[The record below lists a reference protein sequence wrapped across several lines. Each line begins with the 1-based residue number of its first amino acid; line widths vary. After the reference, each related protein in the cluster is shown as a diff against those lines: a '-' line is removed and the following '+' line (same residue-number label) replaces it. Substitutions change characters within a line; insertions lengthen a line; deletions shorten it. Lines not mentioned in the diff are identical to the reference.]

1 MATVVKYIL
10 DIDTKKSAQALKD
23 LAKVTEDL
31 DKDLSLVKKAG
42 SSAKAGLDNT
52 SKGMTGLTK
61 AANPLSMSLGK
72 VKDTALEMANTLI
85 TASKEVFNFVTEAVD
100 AVNRLNDMATASGL
114 AAETIQAV
122 ELAFKASGQA
132 ASAGDTILKKF
143 PQRMA
148 DIRKKGSEAN
158 TIIKALGIEIRDTS
172 GKFRDSDSVFKEII
186 SNLQGIE
193 DQELKTAT
201 AQKIFKRDV
210 GNLLVALGNSGP
222 LERFTKFTKSFGVD
236 AKASAKEAA
245 TFQQRMAA
253 LSITFA
259 FARDKIVRAFGG
271 MKAFNSILIEA
282 VGTVVFLTEIISLFS
297 NEIVILSNII
307 FDFVKNQIFSMVT
320 GLGQAG
326 LMSKALVMGLKN
338 IGIAIKPITSA
349 STTMNDFQKR
359 IEQAKDRAK
368 EAKEEL
374 GGFGKGIE
382 LSKEEAIEATKKM
395 KILQDAIDALF
406 KGKGDGDGKGK
417 PGKETKNLIKEQERA
432 IAKFKELQAVVADG
446 DTSAKSALKSTN
458 KLMRVF
464 DRLKLPVKEVF
475 LFQQALRRKIETKE
489 IEKLE
494 AKQAAAVK
502 KFNELRA
509 AFDAG
514 NISAERALAKA
525 LQMTGAFKDL
535 GLPTDQVN
543 SFTNSLS
550 KLKEQAE
557 KIKKIE
563 SRIDLVADISAAGA
577 ASDGAAIAKVLS
589 DKFKLLPKEISTA
602 ILGALGA
609 LEELGKKTPEEILE
623 EGKQRNTA
631 IANGIAMLPAVLIDV
646 FPRLLLDLAIKIV
659 AGVAKAIVE
668 AFASIGRLFGDM
680 IEAIKEFFTSP
691 VDAIHEGFA
700 NFVGFLSAPFGGEK
714 LGGGR
719 VHFPAGEGGLR
730 FTGRQRGLAL
740 LHPGEVVT
748 PRSGRMSQGL
758 ERRFQGGQAPNI
770 VINSAVV
777 DGNVID
783 TLVRQIEE
791 RFLTF
796 GTSQSTLFGG
806 G

>member
-10 DIDTKKSAQALKD
+10 DIDTKKSAQALRD

-42 SSAKAGLDNT
+42 SSAKTGLDNT

-72 VKDTALEMANTLI
+72 VKDTALQMANTLVA
-85 TASKEVFNFVTEAVD
+85 ASKEVFNFVTEAVD

-122 ELAFKASGQA
+122 ELAFRASGQA

-158 TIIKALGIEIRDTS
+158 QIIKAMGIEIRDTA
-172 GKFRDSDSVFKEII
+172 GNFRDSDSVFKDII

-222 LERFTKFTKSFGVD
+222 LERFINFTKNFGVD
-236 AKASAKEAA
+236 AKKSAGQAA
-245 TFQQRMAA
+245 TFQQRIAA
-253 LSITFA
+253 LSIAFS
-259 FARDKIVRAFGG
+259 FARDRIVAAFGG
-271 MKAFNSILIEA
+271 MKAFNSLLLES
-282 VGTVVFLTEIISLFS
+282 VGAIVFVTEMISLFS
-297 NEIVILSNII
+297 GEIIALSKNI
-307 FDFVKNQIFSMVT
+307 FNFVKNRLVTMVT
-320 GLGQAG
+320 GLSNVG
-326 LMSKALVMGLKN
+326 LVAKAASIGLQN
-338 IGIAIKPITSA
+338 IGHLLKPIA
-349 STTMNDFQKR
+349 KATTPLDEYQKR
-359 IEQAKDRAK
+359 IRQAKDRAR
-368 EAKEEL
+368 EAKKEL
-374 GGFGKGIE
+374 SEFGKNIE
-382 LSKEEAIEATKKM
+382 LSADDAKAATERMQKLK
-395 KILQDAIDALF
+395 DAIDKLF
-406 KGKGDGDGKGK
+406 GEGDKGAKGQKKSTQD
-417 PGKETKNLIKEQERA
+417 LQKEQDRA

-525 LQMTGAFKDL
+525 LQMTGTFKDL
-535 GLPTDQVN
+535 RLPTDQVN
-543 SFTNSLS
+543 SFTSSLS

-563 SRIDLVADISAAGA
+563 SRINLVADISTAGA

-659 AGVAKAIVE
+659 AGIGKAIVE
-668 AFASIGRLFGDM
+668 AFASLGRLFTDM

-691 VDAIHEGFA
+691 VDAIHEGFG
-700 NFVGFLSAPFGGEK
+700 NFVEFLSAPFGGEK

-758 ERRFQGGQAPNI
+758 QRRFEGGQAPNI